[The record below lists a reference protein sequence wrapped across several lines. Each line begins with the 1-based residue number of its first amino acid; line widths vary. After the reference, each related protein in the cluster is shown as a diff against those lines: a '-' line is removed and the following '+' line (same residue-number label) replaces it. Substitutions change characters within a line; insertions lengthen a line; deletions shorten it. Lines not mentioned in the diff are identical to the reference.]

1 MVKVQ
6 IIVKLFSVIRIQI
19 GSAELDLEM
28 PEGST
33 IKDLLDYLEEKYE
46 QQLDK
51 IFRSKDGSYMFNTTI
66 NGKNSDV
73 TAKLNDGDIVALL
86 TPVCGG

>member
-1 MVKVQ
+1 MQ
-6 IIVKLFSVIRIQI
+6 IKVKLFSVIRIQI

-33 IKDLLDYLEEKYE
+33 IKDLLDYLEDKYE
-46 QQLDK
+46 QQLVK
-51 IFRSKDGSYMFNTTI
+51 VFRSKDGSYMFNTTL
-66 NGKNSDV
+66 NGNNSGV
-73 TAKLNDGDIVALL
+73 TAELNDGDIVALL

>member
-1 MVKVQ
+1 
-6 IIVKLFSVIRIQI
+6 
-19 GSAELDLEM
+19 M

-33 IKDLLDYLEEKYE
+33 VKDLLGYLEVKYE

-51 IFRSKDGSYMFNTTI
+51 IFKSKDGSYMFNVTL
-66 NGKNSDV
+66 NGKSSEV
-73 TAKLNDGDIVALL
+73 TAELNNGDVVALL